1 MYRRGVLGDITNTFT
16 GPGLVNRCPARRDTG
31 RDAGRDAG
39 RPGLTGS
46 ASAVRDARFRED
58 ILDEPMEDPQHVA
71 EYVKDIYSHM
81 QTVEPLFQPRPH
93 YMTEQREI
101 NAKMRGILVDWLVEV
116 ARKHGLRAETL
127 FMTVNLTDRYL
138 SHRQVPRRKLQLC
151 GVAAMFVAAKFEEIY
166 PPEVKDFVYITD
178 NAYSKE
184 DILNMEVSMLR
195 TLNFELCGPTV
206 AHFLVR
212 FKGLV
217 PNEQAH
223 LMQYLA
229 ELSMLE
235 VPMLQYSSSQIAAA
249 AAMLSNKLLRKPS
262 TWPPQMAALSF
273 RSEAEVRLCA
283 RELCGTLEAQERSPL
298 QAIRKKFSQERFSR
312 IARIAG

>member
-138 SHRQVPRRKLQLC
+138 SHRQV
-151 GVAAMFVAAKFEEIY
+151 
-166 PPEVKDFVYITD
+166 KDFVYITD

-262 TWPPQMAALSF
+262 TWPPQMAALSS